1 MAHLFHTRLGFLPS
15 HSFFHILARARVL
28 LLLVCCA
35 TLSLNLHAA
44 LGDDWQWINPA
55 PSGNTVNDMIWDGN
69 RFISVG
75 TDVKASTDGESW
87 SILANVTGTAIAYS
101 GSQYVIVGRDGA
113 LLCSSDGI
121 NWNPYVS
128 GTTDDLVDVIWN
140 GTQFTAVSSSGDVSH
155 SANGITWTLY
165 DTELYRAN
173 AVVYGANKYIASGNS
188 TSGISTSA
196 DGISWTLHNI
206 DGYHTALAT
215 NGSIV
220 VGVGKGGRLETT
232 YTGTSWTQQI
242 TTGLIEP
249 WFNDVKWDGE
259 RFIAVASID
268 EDERYIW
275 VSTDGTN
282 WNGTHTDLGW
292 QSVASS
298 GDKMLVSGQYGTLLL
313 SDDAVQWRHRHFD
326 RPLRA
331 VRWINN
337 QFLIFSDYTHYP
349 SDRFLFS
356 SPNGI
361 NWTAHEQPNLLLF
374 DMIYRDGKY
383 IAVGAGYIHTSL
395 DGITWTAL
403 DDQLFGSL
411 TGIAWNGERY
421 VIVGGNMIL
430 TSSNGENW
438 VEQTSPTTAS
448 LRAVIWD
455 GQQFVAVGAN
465 GTHAVITSPDGLT
478 WSTQQQGTYWFTG
491 LAFNGTTF
499 VATTNGSSVYI
510 SDDAISWTL
519 QTTPASSWL
528 DDILWNGTQFFATG
542 RHGDIVSSPDGIN
555 WTAKNSITTNPMDGI
570 AFSPNAMIAVGEGG
584 TIIGS
589 FGNPIDPNDFTF
601 EFARKIKPSQIDA
614 SNRPVVDVYMNILG
628 LDDSIIPDL
637 DTDHVCGVTENGQEI
652 TDYELNTATG
662 LNLNF
667 SIVLDRSGSFSAEQG
682 SLNDAASTLIGLMS
696 DGDQA
701 SVVNFASSTSIDAL
715 LTSNTSSLLDAVNN
729 PSGVGSGTALY
740 DGIIDAVETLESID
754 GQRAI
759 FVVTD
764 GEDTAS
770 IASLQS
776 AISAA
781 NAEDIPVYPIGFGSG
796 VDTSTLNLLANSSN
810 GEFFAS
816 GTTAELT
823 SAITELRTLMANQY
837 VLSYT
842 SPDTSSTG
850 EREVIICIDKADNEL
865 VDYYT
870 MPAFSAPQDPTDPID
885 PTDPTDPTDPEID
898 DDPVDDSTPPN
909 DNDNDDTNDNSDP
922 TNDDVNEDASPAPE
936 NNADASPVEE
946 SGGGPVSL
954 LSFSL
959 LFLLLWRKK
968 TLLSHRE

>member
-1 MAHLFHTRLGFLPS
+1 MAHLFHTRLGFLLGHP
-15 HSFFHILARARVL
+15 FFYIFASAQVL
-28 LLLVCCA
+28 LLLVCCS
-35 TLSLNLHAA
+35 LFSLNLHAA

-55 PSGNTVNDMIWDGN
+55 PSGNTVNDVLWDGN

-101 GSQYVIVGRDGA
+101 GSQYVIVGPDGA
-113 LLCSSDGI
+113 LFCSSDGI

-140 GTQFTAVSSSGDVSH
+140 GSQFTAVSSRGDVSH
-155 SANGITWTLY
+155 SANGIAWALY
-165 DTELYRAN
+165 DTGQN
-173 AVVYGANKYIASGNS
+173 SINSVVYAASKYIVSGDLN
-188 TSGISTSA
+188 SGISTSA
-196 DGISWTLHNI
+196 DGISWTQHSIL
-206 DGYHTALAT
+206 GFHTALAA
-215 NGSIV
+215 NDSII

-232 YTGTSWTQQI
+232 YDGINWTQRI
-242 TTGLIEP
+242 TTGLTEP
-249 WFNDVKWDGE
+249 WFSDVQWDGE
-259 RFIAVASID
+259 RFIAVAYLDID
-268 EDERYIW
+268 DRYIW
-275 VSTDGTN
+275 VSTDGINWTN
-282 WNGTHTDLGW
+282 TRSDNFALR
-292 QSVASS
+292 SVASS
-298 GDKMLVSGQYGTLLL
+298 GNKMLVSGQTGILLL
-313 SDDAVQWRHRHFD
+313 SDDAVQWRHQHFD
-326 RPLRA
+326 IPLSL

-337 QFLIFSDYTHYP
+337 QFIAFSDYTQDI
-349 SDRFLFS
+349 STRFVLS

-361 NWTAHEQPNLLLF
+361 NWTAHEQPNLLLN
-374 DMIYRDGKY
+374 DMIYGDGKY

-395 DGITWTAL
+395 DGINWTAL
-403 DDQLFGSL
+403 DDQVSGTF
-411 TGIAWNGERY
+411 TGIAWSGERY
-421 VIVGGNMIL
+421 VAVGYAGGNTIL
-430 TSSNGENW
+430 TSSNGEDW
-438 VEQTSPTTAS
+438 VEQTSPTTAG
-448 LRAVIWD
+448 LQAVIWD
-455 GQQFVAVGAN
+455 GQQFVAVGAQ

-478 WSTQQQGTYWFTG
+478 WSTQQAGGYWFMG
-491 LAFNGTTF
+491 LAWNGTTF

-510 SDDAISWTL
+510 SNDAINWTL

-528 DDILWNGTQFFATG
+528 DDIIWNGTQFFATG
-542 RHGDIVSSPDGIN
+542 RAGDIVSSPDGIT
-555 WTAKNSITTNPMDGI
+555 WTAKNSITTNPMNGI
-570 AFSPNAMIAVGEGG
+570 AFSPDTVIAVGEGG

-589 FGNPIDPNDFTF
+589 FGNPIDANDFTF

-614 SNRPVVDVYMNILG
+614 SNRPIVDVYMNILG

-637 DTDHVCGVTENGQEI
+637 DTDAVCGVTENGENI

-667 SIVLDRSGSFSAEQG
+667 SIVLDRSGSFSAEQD

-701 SVVNFASSTSIDAL
+701 SVVNFATSTSIDAL
-715 LTSNTSSLLDAVNN
+715 LTSVTSSLLDAVNN
-729 PSGVGSGTALY
+729 PSGVGSSTALY
-740 DGIIDAVETLESID
+740 DGIIDAVETLEAID

-781 NAEDIPVYPIGFGSG
+781 NAEDIPVYPIGFGPG
-796 VDTSTLNLLANSSN
+796 VDTSTLDLLANSSN

-870 MPAFSAPQDPTDPID
+870 MPVTSTPQDPTDP
-885 PTDPTDPTDPEID
+885 ENN
-898 DDPVDDSTPPN
+898 DDPIDDSTPPN
-909 DNDNDDTNDNSDP
+909 DNDDINDNSDP
-922 TNDDVNEDASPAPE
+922 TNDDVNEDLSPAPE
-936 NNADASPVEE
+936 NNADTSTAKKS
-946 SGGGPVSL
+946 SGGGPFSL

-968 TLLSHRE
+968 ILVSHRE